1 MNNRKAF
8 TLIEILMV
16 MLIVWLLAWVLFKT
30 YITISQISF
39 RVEQQ
44 KIINQELLFV
54 SEMMQNFANRNKIN
68 YDQYVDLENTRWI
81 VDTLYMT
88 WEDGIFSIYS
98 SGDCI
103 DLNDVPT
110 FENINN
116 WCDIILNKN
125 WDIINLTNHLI
136 YSSKAVFKIIPF
148 AESESY
154 FENPNLC
161 DSNYL
166 ACVNDHGFWFFA
178 KFYTK
183 WYNPESWTNN
193 VQLFIQQFFNI

>member
-1 MNNRKAF
+1 
-8 TLIEILMV
+8 MV

-44 KIINQELLFV
+44 KTVNQELLFV
-54 SEMMQNFANRNKIN
+54 SEIMQNFANRNTIDYSKYSN
-68 YDQYVDLENTRWI
+68 LSPTKWI

-88 WEDGIFSIYS
+88 GEDWVFSIYS
-98 SGDCI
+98 TWDCVG
-103 DLNDVPT
+103 LNAVPS
-110 FENINN
+110 FENLNN
-116 WCDIILNKN
+116 WCDIVLDKDWKIV
-125 WDIINLTNHLI
+125 NLTNHLI
-136 YSSKAVFKIIPF
+136 YSTKTIFKIIPF
-148 AESESY
+148 ADAQSY
-154 FENPNLC
+154 IENPDLC

-166 ACVNDHGFWFFA
+166 ACINDHGFWFFA

-183 WYNPESWTNN
+183 WYNPDNWTNN